1 MGKRKHARVKNVLPV
16 RCWGTDGM
24 GKPFV
29 ELAHTLDISHSG
41 VRVGGF
47 TTLVAMGDVI
57 NVQYRHNKARFEV
70 AWVGRPGSAKDAQ
83 IGIKC
88 LETSKDIF
96 GLGLKDELIVD
107 DYQGDLAL
115 ESKRKGM
122 ENRSHQRY
130 TAKGGIDLLTV
141 ATHEGSWAELA
152 DISLGGCYLAT
163 LTPLNVGL
171 EVEMVL
177 QCGDSRFNAFG
188 TVRTCHPNVGMGV
201 EFTRFRT
208 TEDQRVLETLIDRLS
223 HGGDTARPEAA
234 PAKPDSAMVSGRLQ
248 AVTQE
253 LYDIEQL
260 MKSSSLKPE
269 ILYEFRE
276 AASTVRNTS
285 WALQRWMEL
294 QDKNENPFPVLSYL
308 NTERI
313 RLATR
318 TCRSLYEDMRANEVK
333 SNKKQLDAL
342 LKAVE
347 DLFTHLAGIDFA
359 VIEPDEVE
367 VEEEPRH
374 AKKVKR

>member
-47 TTLVAMGDVI
+47 SALVAIADVI

-70 AWVGRPGSAKDAQ
+70 AWVGRPGSAKDGQ

-88 LETSKDIF
+88 LESSKDIF

-107 DYQGDLAL
+107 DYQGDLAI
-115 ESKRKGM
+115 EIKRKGI

-130 TAKGGIDLLTV
+130 SAKGGVDLVTV
-141 ATHEGSWAELA
+141 ATHEGSWAEVA
-152 DISLGGCYLAT
+152 DISLGGCYLTT

-171 EVEMVL
+171 EIEMVL
-177 QCGDSRFNAFG
+177 QVGDARFNAFG

-208 TEDQRVLETLIDRLS
+208 PEDQNAHQALIERLAS
-223 HGGDTARPEAA
+223 GGEVPAADA
-234 PAKPDSAMVSGRLQ
+234 PAKPDAANVAGRLK

-294 QDKNENPFPVLSYL
+294 QERNENPFPVLSYL

-359 VIEPDEVE
+359 VIEPEDA
-367 VEEEPRH
+367 EPKPHRH
-374 AKKVKR
+374 GKKARR